1 MKKVWKIYL
10 WSWVVYIAIVIFG
23 SIAILTTTQKG
34 TEHHKYLVKL
44 SESPEY
50 IEKVIKVD
58 LPNIAQIDSDYGVGS
73 SWTSY
78 GYDLKFS
85 EALLEDCIRELNK
98 LCETDSIHWKK
109 FEDRF
114 MYTESASLNYD
125 ISCIIYNDHSV
136 VDYGICDELPTSL
149 LVFLASTTIILYIL
163 IAWGIIHLIIS
174 VIRKIIRKMKN

>member
-1 MKKVWKIYL
+1 MKKSWKIYR
-10 WSWVVYIAIVIFG
+10 WSWVAYIAIIIFG
-23 SIAILTTTQKG
+23 SIAILATTQNG
-34 TEHHKYLVKL
+34 TEHHKYLVNL

-58 LPNIAQIDSDYGVGS
+58 IPDIAQVESDYGIGS

-78 GYDLKFS
+78 GYDLKFN
-85 EALLEDCIRELNK
+85 EALSEECTNELNK
-98 LCETDSIHWKK
+98 LCETDSVHWEK

-114 MYTESASLNYD
+114 MYKESASLDYD
-125 ISCIIYNDHSV
+125 ITCLVYNDHAI

-174 VIRKIIRKMKN
+174 VIRKMIRKG